1 MKLAGTALCLARAF
15 NCKVRP
21 VFPYPKSFFRRRL
34 VGCGLPGILS
44 AFRFGTRP
52 NAGVLGVGHGQHQRL
67 FVDHDG
73 GGRVAWPEQQVAA
86 LVNIV
91 AALQAAADAADED
104 VVAQQHGQ
112 GRVAAEF
119 VA

>member
-1 MKLAGTALCLARAF
+1 MKLAGTTPCLARAF
-15 NCKVRP
+15 NFVARP
-21 VFPYPKSFFRRRL
+21 VFPYPKSFFRGRL
-34 VGCGLPGILS
+34 VGFGLLGILR
-44 AFRFGTRP
+44 AFRIGTRP

-91 AALQAAADAADED
+91 AAL
-104 VVAQQHGQ
+104 
-112 GRVAAEF
+112 
-119 VA
+119 